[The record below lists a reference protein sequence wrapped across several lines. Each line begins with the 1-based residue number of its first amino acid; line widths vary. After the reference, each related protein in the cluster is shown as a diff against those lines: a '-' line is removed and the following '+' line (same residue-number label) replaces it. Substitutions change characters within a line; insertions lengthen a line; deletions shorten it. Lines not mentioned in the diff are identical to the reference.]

1 MNLDPERL
9 PVVVLTGASTGLGLA
24 IARTLIAER
33 CRLVMTARAESLSR
47 LAGMGIVESDRVL
60 FRPLDVT
67 DAAQRESLVSGL
79 LADLGRID
87 VLINNAGVAY
97 RAVVEHWDQAA
108 WSDIMEVDV
117 RAPLELIRLVL
128 PEMRARR
135 SGRILNVSSVGGMMA
150 MPTMSLYS
158 AAKFA
163 LEGAT
168 EALWY
173 EVRPWGIR
181 VSLIEPGFIRSDSF
195 RNTRFTR
202 HSFAAAMNDAD
213 PYHAHYLHMASFIE
227 RMMGH
232 AVATPERVAK
242 SVRRTL
248 RQRRPPLRVYA
259 TPDAHLF
266 ALLRRLLPRGL
277 YHAVLYRA
285 LPHIAAW
292 GHENGP
298 PPLR

>member
-1 MNLDPERL
+1 MDAKAQRQ
-9 PVVVLTGASTGLGLA
+9 PVILLTGASTGLGLA
-24 IARTLIAER
+24 IARA
-33 CRLVMTARAESLSR
+33 LVDEPCVLVLTARRDSIPRLRHAGLQESH
-47 LAGMGIVESDRVL
+47 RVL
-60 FRPLDVT
+60 IRPLDVVV
-67 DAAQRESLVSGL
+67 DAERKAVIEELEKDFGGV
-79 LADLGRID
+79 D

-97 RAVVEHWDQAA
+97 RAVVEHWDTDA
-108 WSDIMEVDV
+108 WNDILEIDV
-117 RAPLELIRLVL
+117 RAPMELTRLVL
-128 PEMRARR
+128 PTMRRR
-135 SGRILNVSSVGGMMA
+135 QSGRVLNVSSVGGMMA

-173 EVRPWGIR
+173 EVRPWNIH

-202 HSFAAAMNDAD
+202 QSFAAAMNDSD
-213 PYHAHYLHMASFIE
+213 PYHAHYLHMADFIE
-227 RMMGH
+227 RVMERTL
-232 AVATPERVAK
+232 ATPDHVARC
-242 SVRRTL
+242 VRRTL
-248 RQRRPPLRVYA
+248 RRRHPPLRVYA

-285 LPHIAAW
+285 LPHINAW
-292 GHENGP
+292 GEHR
-298 PPLR
+298 L